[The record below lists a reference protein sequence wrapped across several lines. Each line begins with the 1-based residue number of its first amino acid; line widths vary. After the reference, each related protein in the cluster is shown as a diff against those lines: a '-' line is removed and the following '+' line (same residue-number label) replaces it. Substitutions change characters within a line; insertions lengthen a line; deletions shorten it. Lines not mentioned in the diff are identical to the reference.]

1 MPDPTPSPSSL
12 ELWANAV
19 RRVGGVGYGLRKE
32 PRSRALLGSGGGKGK
47 WVPADCWPD
56 CGSKGFNKAY
66 VENGVVVRMGTDD
79 AIEDSWNRP
88 QLRACARGQS
98 LRLWLLGA
106 DRLKYPMIRKH
117 WKPGGGRK
125 ELRGKDEWLRISW
138 DEALDILAGELKRIK
153 ENYGSE
159 AVLAPWIGVIAAR
172 ALGAYGGFTDQWG
185 AHSTGTWLLAHQHT
199 GFGYPHWN
207 DRFDMVETKL
217 FLLWGTNPVWSQAG
231 LPAYSYW
238 QAKKNG
244 ARFIAIDPFYN
255 PTYEMLTDEWVPIRP
270 GTDHALLLGMIHTL
284 LVEDDQETNPLIDW
298 DFLHRCTVGFDADH
312 MPEGADPRD
321 NLKDYV
327 LGHDDGL
334 PRDAEWA
341 STICGAAPDRIRW
354 LARLLAT
361 TEHAAICTSGGVA
374 RIDNADTLPQAFIA
388 LTAMTG
394 HFGKPHSQLGVHH
407 HFGTNGGPQLVQG
420 QNSRSYANSH
430 LRAPPVLNPVAD
442 NMMAGG
448 FQHTSRKGCV
458 NINEINTVVLDGEY
472 TGVDG
477 EKVPLDVRM
486 IYHAHGS
493 RINQLPNTLEGIRAH
508 RKVEF
513 VVTQNMF
520 MNPDAIYSDLVLP
533 ITSRWERDGNVCIGY
548 REQLLWHSKVMEP
561 FFECKDDLWIG
572 VELAKRLGID
582 PTIIEPWSWKQEIFN
597 QVADAR
603 VMNDDGKTFEPLV
616 TITEADLAE
625 FGVDGVPQEG
635 RITVAEFKEKGIYH
649 IPREPGDNH
658 GFVYLKEF
666 RDDPE
671 ANPLPTRSG
680 KLEIHCQA
688 IADVVNRLGWSRIR
702 PLPAYMPPRDG
713 YEATFSDWDK
723 RIKGDF
729 PLQVYNIH
737 MPRRAHNFFENS
749 TVTRELFPHEFI
761 MNPLD
766 AEPRGIG
773 NGDTVLVRS
782 PWGKIMRT
790 VWVTPLIMP
799 GVTILG
805 QGARVDLDE
814 TTGIDMGGCAN
825 VLKGSKPTGSG
836 HIGWN
841 SLIVE
846 VEKWTGSPLRSDVEA
861 AHIIPLATGAPVQHA
876 AGTTKWEQ
884 FAEIVRG

>member
-1 MPDPTPSPSSL
+1 MERLVTSQSSI
-12 ELWANAV
+12 EAWAMAV
-19 RRVGGVGYGLRKE
+19 RRAGGVGFGLRKE
-32 PRSRALLGSGGGKGK
+32 PRAKSLLGSGGGKGK
-47 WVPADCWPD
+47 WVAADCWPD
-56 CGSKGFNKAY
+56 CGSKGFNKAW
-66 VENGVVVRMGTDD
+66 VEDGVVVRMGTDD
-79 AIEDSWNRP
+79 TIEDSWNRP

-106 DRLKYPMIRKH
+106 DRLKYPMKRKH
-117 WKPGGGRK
+117 WEPGGGKK
-125 ELRGKDEWLRISW
+125 ELRGKDEWVRIGW
-138 DEALDILAGELKRIK
+138 DEALDILAGELRRIK
-153 ENYGSE
+153 ESYGNE
-159 AVLAPWIGVIAAR
+159 AILAPWVGVIAAR

-185 AHSTGTWLLAHQHT
+185 AHSTGTWMLGHIHT

-270 GTDHALLLGMIHTL
+270 GTDHALILGMIHTL
-284 LVEDDQETNPLIDW
+284 LVEDDPETNKLIDW
-298 DFLHRCTVGFDADH
+298 DFLHRCTVGFDAEH
-312 MPEGADPRD
+312 MPEGADPRE
-321 NLKDYV
+321 NLRDHV
-327 LGHDDGL
+327 LGLQDGQ

-341 STICGAAPDRIRW
+341 SQICGAPPERIRW
-354 LARLLAT
+354 LARLLAKE
-361 TEHAAICTSGGVA
+361 EHAAICTSGGVA

-394 HFGKPHSQLGVHH
+394 HFGKAHSQLGVHH

-448 FQHTSRKGCV
+448 FQHTPRKGCV
-458 NINEINTVVLDGEY
+458 NINEINTAVLNGEY

-477 EKVPLDVRM
+477 EKVPIDVRM

-493 RINQLPNTLEGIRAH
+493 RINQLPNTIEGIAAH

-513 VVTQNMF
+513 IVTQNMF
-520 MNPDAIYSDLVLP
+520 MNADAIYSDLVLP
-533 ITSRWERDGNVCIGY
+533 VTSRWERDGNVCIGY

-561 FFECKDDLWIG
+561 YFECQDDLWIG

-582 PTIIEPWSWKQEIFN
+582 PSIVEPWPWKQEIFN
-597 QVADAR
+597 QVADAT
-603 VMNDDGKTFEPLV
+603 VMGDDGKTFEPLV
-616 TITEADLAE
+616 TITEEDLKA
-625 FGVDGVPQEG
+625 FGVEGVPQKG
-635 RITVAEFKEKGIYH
+635 RITVREFKEKGIYH

-658 GFVYLKEF
+658 GFVYLKAF

-671 ANPLPTRSG
+671 GNPLPTRSG

-688 IADVVNRLGWSRIR
+688 VADAVNRLGWSRIR
-702 PLPAYMPPRDG
+702 PIPVYTPPRDG
-713 YEATFSDWDK
+713 YEATFSDWEK
-723 RIKGDF
+723 RIKGDY

-737 MPRRAHNFFENS
+737 MPRRAHNFFDNAI
-749 TVTRELFPHEFI
+749 VMRELFPHEFI
-761 MNPLD
+761 MNPID
-766 AEPRGIG
+766 AEPRGIA
-773 NGDTVLVRS
+773 NGDTVLIRS
-782 PWGKIMRT
+782 PWGKVMRT
-790 VWVTPLIMP
+790 VWVTPQIMP

-805 QGARVDLDE
+805 QGSRVELDE
-814 TTGIDMGGCAN
+814 ETGIDMGGCAN
-825 VLKGSKPTGSG
+825 VLKGSQPTGSG

-846 VEKWTGSPLRSDVEA
+846 VEKWQGKPLRSDIDT
-861 AHIIPLATGAPVQHA
+861 AHVIPLATGAPMEPVS
-876 AGTTKWEQ
+876 TSTKWEQ
-884 FAEIVRG
+884 FAGVIRG